1 MTDLRFRRFGRTG
14 LAWLLAAGCVI
25 GAAAGCASGPP
36 LPAPGSIDADKF
48 LYDRG
53 TDALQREKWITARE
67 YFRRLIDTYPRS
79 EFRKLAKL
87 GLGDSYLGEGRVDSL
102 ILGANE
108 FREFLTFFP
117 LDEMADY
124 AQYKLGVALGE
135 QMLGP
140 QRDQTATVEA
150 LTELERF
157 IKSYPNSK
165 YRPEVDKLWREARDR
180 LSESEYRVGLHYYRT
195 ELYPGAVQRFRSVL
209 EADPGYTKKDEVYF
223 YLAETLLKMG
233 EMGGQNGGPPR
244 AEAVAYYSRLIK
256 EFPKSEYVARAER
269 RLAEIKVA
277 GLRP

>member
-1 MTDLRFRRFGRTG
+1 MTDLRFRRFGPPG
-14 LAWLLAAGCVI
+14 LAWLLAAACVL
-25 GAAAGCASGPP
+25 GAGAGCASGPP

-53 TDALQREKWITARE
+53 ADSLQREKWIAARE

-79 EFRKLAKL
+79 QFRKLAKL

-124 AQYKLGVALGE
+124 AQYKLGVALGR

-140 QRDQTATVEA
+140 QRDQTATIEA

-157 IKSYPNSK
+157 IKSYPDSK
-165 YRPEVDKLWREARDR
+165 YRPEVDKLWRDARDR
-180 LSESEYRVGLHYYRT
+180 LSESEYRVGLFHYRSR
-195 ELYPGAVQRFRSVL
+195 LWSGALQRFRGVI

-223 YLAETLLKMG
+223 HIAETLLKMG
-233 EMGGQNGGPPR
+233 GPEGKQTT

-256 EFPKSEYVARAER
+256 EFPQSEYVARAER
-269 RLAEIKVA
+269 RLAEIKVTR
-277 GLRP
+277 LRP

>member
-1 MTDLRFRRFGRTG
+1 MTDLRFRRFGPPG
-14 LAWLLAAGCVI
+14 LAWLFAAACAL
-25 GAAAGCASGPP
+25 GAGAGCASGPP

-53 TDALQREKWITARE
+53 TDLLQREKWIAARE

-79 EFRKLAKL
+79 QFRKLAKL

-124 AQYKLGVALGE
+124 AQYKLGVALAR

-157 IKSYPNSK
+157 IKSYPDSK
-165 YRPEVDKLWREARDR
+165 YRPEVDKLWRGARDR
-180 LSESEYRVGLHYYRT
+180 LSESEYRVGLFHYRSR
-195 ELYPGAVQRFRSVL
+195 LWSGALQRFRGLL
-209 EADPGYTKKDEVYF
+209 EADPGYTRKDEVYF
-223 YLAETLLKMG
+223 HLAETLLKMG
-233 EMGGQNGGPPR
+233 GSEGKQTT

-256 EFPKSEYVARAER
+256 EYPQSEYVARAEK

-277 GLRP
+277 GVRP